1 MSNKNSGKSRKPRKR
16 KKTNTKGSKK
26 KSNNKAEEKQVP
38 IKLPSLQELLEAGS
52 HFGHKTSRWNPAME
66 KYIFDTRAGI
76 HIIDLAQTME
86 LLYNAIEALRK
97 ASKKGNI
104 LLVGTKGQ
112 AATLIKRTG
121 VDHGAFYIS
130 KRWPGGLMTN
140 FRNVRRSVDKLMQ
153 LEEDLASRRGYKTK
167 KERLL
172 MEREKD
178 SLAGLY
184 EGIRF
189 MRDMPAAM
197 VVIDTRVEK
206 NAIREA
212 RRLGVPTVG
221 IIDTNCDP
229 NLVDFPVPTNDDA
242 IKSIQLFVN
251 SLIQGFSN
259 SKTSAKLIRKRNN
272 YIDRMNGVRK
282 KAKAEEERRKREK
295 EREMQRLKAMKEGK
309 EEVAEDDKSPV
320 KGKVVRVKK
329 KQEEEAKPDA
339 EKSKKESKPKKAVKR
354 VKAKAKKKAD
364 KKTDKKADKKA
375 EAEDIE
381 SLELGT
387 RITNALNDAGI
398 DTVAKLKGYDQDY
411 GEIDG
416 IGAKSVEKIEKVL
429 K

>member
-1 MSNKNSGKSRKPRKR
+1 
-16 KKTNTKGSKK
+16 
-26 KSNNKAEEKQVP
+26 
-38 IKLPSLQELLEAGS
+38 
-52 HFGHKTSRWNPAME
+52 
-66 KYIFDTRAGI
+66 
-76 HIIDLAQTME
+76 
-86 LLYNAIEALRK
+86 
-97 ASKKGNI
+97 
-104 LLVGTKGQ
+104 
-112 AATLIKRTG
+112 
-121 VDHGAFYIS
+121 
-130 KRWPGGLMTN
+130 
-140 FRNVRRSVDKLMQ
+140 MQ

-212 RRLGVPTVG
+212 RKLGVPTVG

-309 EEVAEDDKSPV
+309 EVAEDDKSPV

-364 KKTDKKADKKA
+364 KKTDKKAKA
-375 EAEDIE
+375 EDVE

-387 RITNALNDAGI
+387 RITNALKDAGI